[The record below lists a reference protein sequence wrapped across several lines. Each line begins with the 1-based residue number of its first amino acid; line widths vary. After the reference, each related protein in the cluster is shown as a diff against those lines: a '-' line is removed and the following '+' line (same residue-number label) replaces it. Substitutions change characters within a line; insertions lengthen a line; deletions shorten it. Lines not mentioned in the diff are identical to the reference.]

1 MSRRMIAVLIAFTLA
16 AAALASTA
24 ALGSGASQKAPQA
37 QKKTYTF
44 YLVAGIASDAFYL
57 TMKKGAQA
65 AAKKLGNVKVVFTGS
80 PAAFSPN
87 TQIPF
92 LNGAIARKPDAILI
106 APTDK
111 TALIAPIQ
119 RAIKA
124 GIPVAT
130 VDTFITK
137 PVAFTN
143 ISTDNPAGGRAAADA
158 LAKAIGKSG
167 DVAAISVNPGISTT
181 DQRRDGF
188 AAQLKKY
195 PNINYLGV
203 QYCNDDQTKAS
214 NQTSALLAGHPNL
227 KGMFAMNVVS
237 GNGVTQAVKAAGKSG
252 KVKLVEFDA
261 GPPQVQALKAGT
273 IDALIAQYPYGIGQ
287 KAVQLAYKY
296 YAGECQQPEDQ
307 EVPVQAVTMITG
319 SESGGLRGSGPP
331 APAHPRAHV
340 PPGRGS
346 VGLLFGRQQR
356 RRAFVVR
363 AGRRPDAA
371 SADRVRGRHQ
381 DDLHARTNGR
391 QGLSACSS
399 GSQSRVR

>member
-1 MSRRMIAVLIAFTLA
+1 MSRRILAVIIAVTLA
-16 AAALASTA
+16 AVALATTA
-24 ALGSGASQKAPQA
+24 ALGSSTSQTSPQA
-37 QKKTYTF
+37 HKKTYTF

-92 LNGAIARKPDAILI
+92 LNGAIARHPSAILI

-111 TALIAPIQ
+111 TALIGPIQ
-119 RAIKA
+119 RAINS

-137 PVAFTN
+137 PIAFTN
-143 ISTDNPAGGRAAADA
+143 VSTNNPAGGRAAATA
-158 LAKAIGKSG
+158 LATAIGKSG

-273 IDALIAQYPYGIGQ
+273 IDALVAQYPYGIGQ
-287 KAVQLAYKY
+287 KAVQLAYRY
-296 YAGECQQPEDQ
+296 
-307 EVPVQAVTMITG
+307 VTGHRTGIKKHYGTG
-319 SESGGLRGSGPP
+319 S
-331 APAHPRAHV
+331 AIITRANV
-340 PPGRGS
+340 NKPSIKKYLYTP
-346 VGLLFGRQQR
+346 
-356 RRAFVVR
+356 
-363 AGRRPDAA
+363 
-371 SADRVRGRHQ
+371 
-381 DDLHARTNGR
+381 
-391 QGLSACSS
+391 
-399 GSQSRVR
+399 

>member
-1 MSRRMIAVLIAFTLA
+1 MSRRLIAVLVALAIAVATLA
-16 AAALASTA
+16 SST
-24 ALGSGASQKAPQA
+24 ALGSSTSHQTKAKA
-37 QKKTYTF
+37 QKNYTF

-57 TMKKGAQA
+57 TMNKGAKA
-65 AAKKLGNVKVVFTGS
+65 AAAKLGNVKVIFTGS

-111 TALIAPIQ
+111 TALAAPIQ
-119 RAIKA
+119 RAISA
-124 GIPVAT
+124 GIPVET

-137 PVAFTN
+137 PIAFTN
-143 ISTDNPAGGRAAADA
+143 VSTDNVAGGKAAADA
-158 LAKAIGKSG
+158 LVKAIGGSG
-167 DVAAISVNPGISTT
+167 EVAAISVNPGISTT
-181 DQRRDGF
+181 DQRSQGV
-188 AAQLKKY
+188 AAELKKF
-195 PNINYLGV
+195 PKVKYLGV

-237 GNGVTQAVKAAGKSG
+237 GNGVTQAVKAKGKSG

-296 YAGECQQPEDQ
+296 VTGHRAG
-307 EVPVQAVTMITG
+307 IKKHYGTG
-319 SESGGLRGSGPP
+319 S
-331 APAHPRAHV
+331 AIVTRANV
-340 PPGRGS
+340 NSPKIKKFLYTP
-346 VGLLFGRQQR
+346 
-356 RRAFVVR
+356 
-363 AGRRPDAA
+363 
-371 SADRVRGRHQ
+371 
-381 DDLHARTNGR
+381 
-391 QGLSACSS
+391 
-399 GSQSRVR
+399 